1 MTVLID
7 TSAYYAVMAETDTS
21 HIRAQRI
28 YEALLGEGHEL
39 VTVSYVVL
47 ETAALLQRRHGLS
60 PALKFRRAVH
70 SRMHVIWVDQALHE
84 AAWDELERLGRRNV
98 SLVDCSLAVAG
109 REAGIEHVF
118 AFDPHMELL
127 GLTPVTPELLG

>member
-47 ETAALLQRRHGLS
+47 ETAALLQRRRQR
-60 PALKFRRAVH
+60 PR
-70 SRMHVIWVDQALHE
+70 QAPC
-84 AAWDELERLGRRNV
+84 RQG
-98 SLVDCSLAVAG
+98 
-109 REAGIEHVF
+109 
-118 AFDPHMELL
+118 
-127 GLTPVTPELLG
+127 TPWPPSAPRTKRHTKARSAR